1 MAANAATDLRF
12 TTWAGKDLNLR
23 RRTPADLQSA
33 PFGHSGTDPCRR
45 HDSARTWPIIDRSC
59 RTNGQSTR
67 WRAVAPANRRQ
78 RRRHRDCKN
87 DQNGQRFDPCRY
99 GVELVEDQAGAGDP
113 EDHPEAVLEEPEAFD
128 EARHQEIQRSQTE
141 QGEPIGGQQGRGG
154 PAGAWL
160 HPHLRLPSLD
170 HPLLQLERIRARLN
184 RNGKVVL
191 VVPSELWLKQ
201 RAYRSSD
208 INQHLYTW
216 TPQSL
221 GNLFTRAGFVVERVE
236 MLRHRLLPRTLTVY
250 RMVPKRLF
258 HYCCNAWGMLTR
270 TRQIRIVATKGSEMD
285 SGPSCGVVCR

>member
-1 MAANAATDLRF
+1 MSTDETHEVAGLERAPSGAGECGEMACKVTAAHNPHYDQSYFEWQGSGGELVP
-12 TTWAGKDLNLR
+12 NLER
-23 RRTPADLQSA
+23 WKFA
-33 PFGHSGTDPCRR
+33 PFVRNSDVALDFGCGDGRILAGLQCR
-45 HDSARTWPIIDRSC
+45 
-59 RTNGQSTR
+59 
-67 WRAVAPANRRQ
+67 
-78 RRRHRDCKN
+78 K
-87 DQNGQRFDPCRY
+87 RY
-99 GVELVEDQAGAGDP
+99 GVEVNAIARVEAARVINVYADIDEIPSDILFDVIISHHA
-113 EDHPEAVLEEPEAFD
+113 LE
-128 EARHQEIQRSQTE
+128 HV
-141 QGEPIGGQQGRGG
+141 
-154 PAGAWL
+154 
-160 HPHLRLPSLD
+160 D
-170 HPLLQLERIRARLN
+170 HPLLQLGRIRARLN